1 MVPPGPDGGTS
12 VGDQPGHRLLC
23 RLGVRD
29 YRLDNVRADRVPAV
43 RGQLLDPVEL
53 LAQDRGQP
61 VLELAK
67 ILHQALQ
74 LGEERSKCRRPE
86 MLEHLLGPLEMA
98 SDAGRHRLQVANTLV
113 GPTLQRLVAFFA
125 QNRLAGLDSG
135 GGDGLG
141 HATRGGHDLRL
152 VAVPATLL
160 ARGESVVDAR
170 LEVARQLSNT
180 TWNRAQGR

>member
-1 MVPPGPDGGTS
+1 
-12 VGDQPGHRLLC
+12 
-23 RLGVRD
+23 
-29 YRLDNVRADRVPAV
+29 
-43 RGQLLDPVEL
+43 
-53 LAQDRGQP
+53 
-61 VLELAK
+61 
-67 ILHQALQ
+67 
-74 LGEERSKCRRPE
+74 

-180 TWNRAQGR
+180 TWNPAQRRDPRAGGRAQSRKLGDRPNRVHDRGRR